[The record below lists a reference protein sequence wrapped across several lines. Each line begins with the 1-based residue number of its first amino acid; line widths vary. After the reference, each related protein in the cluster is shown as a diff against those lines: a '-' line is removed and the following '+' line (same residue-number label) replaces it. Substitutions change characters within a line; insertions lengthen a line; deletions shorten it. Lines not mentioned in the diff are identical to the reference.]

1 LTLIL
6 GLETSCDET
15 AGSVVRD
22 GRFVLS
28 NVVAAQHKLHE
39 RYRGVVPEIA
49 SRAHLQNL
57 NPVVYEALRQA
68 GVRLDDLSAIAVGHR
83 PGLIGSLLVGVSA
96 AKTLAWAA
104 GKPLIGVDHVRAHLH
119 AATLTDTGPQT
130 KGSDPVSG
138 TVSGTDPVSGPQ
150 TKGSDPV
157 SDPYP
162 GSAATPTKVTPNKV
176 SGTFFAAEP
185 ANKVPDT
192 FNPAAAAPQ
201 HDPGPLP
208 FPALGLVVSGGHSS
222 LYAMKSPTDLTR
234 IGSTIDDAIG
244 EAYDKAAV
252 ILDLGYPGG
261 PKLDKLA
268 QQGDPASHDLPR
280 SMLGRDSLD
289 FSFSGLK
296 TAVLYTV
303 RGHPKG
309 RGPAARFERSVDD
322 LTDQQKTDIA
332 ASFQAAAID
341 TVIRKLERAVRHM
354 ADHHEPPRSMVIGG
368 GVSANSLLR
377 TRAAELGERLNIAV
391 RIPAFAYCLD
401 NAAMI
406 AGLAH
411 THYQADDFAGLD
423 LPAIASGSC

>member
-1 LTLIL
+1 MTLIL

-15 AGSVVRD
+15 AASVVRD

-28 NVVAAQHKLHE
+28 NVVATQHDLHE

-49 SRAHLQNL
+49 SRAHLQNI
-57 NPVVYEALRQA
+57 NPVVHESLAQA
-68 GVRLDDLSAIAVGHR
+68 GVTLHDLDAVAVGHR

-104 GKPLIGVDHVRAHLH
+104 DKPLIGVDHVKAHLH
-119 AATLTDTGPQT
+119 AATMIASP
-130 KGSDPVSG
+130 PG
-138 TVSGTDPVSGPQ
+138 T
-150 TKGSDPV
+150 
-157 SDPYP
+157 
-162 GSAATPTKVTPNKV
+162 TPNPN
-176 SGTFFAAEP
+176 E
-185 ANKVPDT
+185 
-192 FNPAAAAPQ
+192 
-201 HDPGPLP
+201 DPGPLA

-222 LYAMKSPTDLTR
+222 IYAMQSPTDLTL
-234 IGSTIDDAIG
+234 IGSTIDDAVG

-252 ILDLGYPGG
+252 ILNVGYPGG

-268 QQGDPASHDLPR
+268 QQGNSTAHKLPR
-280 SMLGRDSLD
+280 SMLSKDSLD

-309 RGPAARFERSVDD
+309 RGAAAQFERSIDD
-322 LTDQQKTDIA
+322 LPETQIADIA
-332 ASFQAAAID
+332 ASFQAAAVD
-341 TVIRKLERAVRHM
+341 AVIAKLKRAIQHM
-354 ADHHEPPRSMVIGG
+354 TAQGSAPQSLVIGG

-377 TRAAELGERLNIAV
+377 TRATELGQQENLPV

-411 THYQADDFAGLD
+411 THYQAGTFATLD
-423 LPAIASGSC
+423 LPAIPSGSV